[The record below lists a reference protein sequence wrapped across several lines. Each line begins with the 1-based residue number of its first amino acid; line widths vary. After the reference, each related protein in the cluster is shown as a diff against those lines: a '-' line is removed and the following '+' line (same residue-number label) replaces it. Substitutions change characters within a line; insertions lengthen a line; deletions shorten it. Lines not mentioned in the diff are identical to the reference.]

1 MADKILVSPITVANG
16 YSRTGTTNLSTKIH
30 LDKKTIDLIEAAIDR
45 RKALKK
51 ITNALRLVNGLG
63 DGLPGLVLEQ
73 YDSHCVIHL
82 FNKRWIAHKEALA
95 EFVKNHL
102 GACYLIIKERL
113 YPKALKPEQINASVW
128 IDQAPAR
135 TVVQENALHF
145 GVDLNDGLNNGLFLD
160 MRRNRKIVAELT
172 TGDRVLNCFAY
183 TCSFGVYAR
192 ASGASSVVNVD
203 ISRKSLERGRENYK
217 LNQLDCSETEFV
229 RADALTY
236 MKLALKKGNCF
247 ACVVLDPPSFAR
259 YGGKI
264 FSVKKD
270 FAVLIDAAI
279 KILEPGGV
287 LLAATNFSGLSHQAL
302 EDMVVAGGREKVKS
316 IRPLGQDAD
325 FRGSGRMPESYLAA
339 LLVKTK

>member
-1 MADKILVSPITVANG
+1 
-16 YSRTGTTNLSTKIH
+16 
-30 LDKKTIDLIEAAIDR
+30 
-45 RKALKK
+45 
-51 ITNALRLVNGLG
+51 
-63 DGLPGLVLEQ
+63 
-73 YDSHCVIHL
+73 
-82 FNKRWIAHKEALA
+82 
-95 EFVKNHL
+95 
-102 GACYLIIKERL
+102 
-113 YPKALKPEQINASVW
+113 
-128 IDQAPAR
+128 
-135 TVVQENALHF
+135 
-145 GVDLNDGLNNGLFLD
+145 
-160 MRRNRKIVAELT
+160 
-172 TGDRVLNCFAY
+172 
-183 TCSFGVYAR
+183 
-192 ASGASSVVNVD
+192 
-203 ISRKSLERGRENYK
+203 
-217 LNQLDCSETEFV
+217 
-229 RADALTY
+229 